1 MIVTRHTLRT
11 ATRFAT
17 IAVVLGVCACQRKY
31 STVQGKEM
39 RAALSD
45 LADAEDIYYATN
57 LRYSADQSLIVSLTL
72 PRDVALSI
80 DSADEH
86 GWHASS
92 THKYGIETC
101 YEWGRNDGSATL
113 AIVGGP
119 DCKPLQVSD
128 TLRDV
133 RSGKMVA
140 IPPPRD
146 RSVGTLAD
154 APAPAGL
161 VSSRVADPA
170 SPVEIGSV
178 LLPAVEPAEDFG
190 YPTQTV
196 DRLAV
201 RRLLLS
207 KSYDVLDR
215 VLAAFADS
223 VLRDYRIEYR
233 LFDAY
238 AAFGIAVPSMEPYL
252 TEWVKQRPNSA
263 AAHLARAS
271 FFKASAWNAR
281 GYRYARETKQEQFV
295 RMGNFIRLALVDLDA
310 ALRLEPKSIAAY
322 RQLIEIASFNGDTR
336 ASRSFLDKALK
347 LQPNSFVV
355 RMAHMHNL
363 EPRWGGS
370 YEEMGQFA
378 TESAPYANRNPRIA
392 ALKGYVDLDLG
403 RAAEAAGRNGDAIEA
418 YQRALQYGNLW
429 EFRYQRGRYNS
440 RANQEEA
447 ALDDFNSVLVQYPQY
462 ADALNDR
469 STSAYEIGRQA
480 SGSAEAEYYSQ
491 AFRDVMLA
499 AALDPADDDIQ
510 ESVAF
515 YRKNIP
521 RYEPPAQ

>member
-1 MIVTRHTLRT
+1 MMIPSRHKLRIVTR
-11 ATRFAT
+11 FAA
-17 IAVVLGVCACQRKY
+17 IAVALCACQRNY

-39 RAALSD
+39 RSALAD

-57 LRYSADQSLIVSLTL
+57 LHYSADQSLIVSLTL
-72 PRDVALSI
+72 PRGVALSI

-86 GWHASS
+86 GWHASA

-113 AIVGGP
+113 ASVGGP
-119 DCKPLQVSD
+119 DCKPLHVSD

-133 RSGKMVA
+133 RSGKIVPL
-140 IPPPRD
+140 PPTRD
-146 RSVGTLAD
+146 RSVATLAE
-154 APAPAGL
+154 APAAATPVA
-161 VSSRVADPA
+161 SRVTAAA

-178 LLPAVEPAEDFG
+178 LLPAIEPAEDFG

-196 DRLAV
+196 DRLAM

-207 KSYDVLDR
+207 KSYDALDR
-215 VLAAFADS
+215 ILTAFADS

-238 AAFGIAVPSMEPYL
+238 AAFAIAVPSMEPYL
-252 TEWVKQRPNSA
+252 TEWVKERPNSA

-271 FFKASAWNAR
+271 FFRESAWNAR
-281 GYRYARETKQEQFV
+281 GYKYARETKQEQFV
-295 RMGNFIRLALVDLDA
+295 RMGNFLRLTLVDLDA
-310 ALRLEPKSIAAY
+310 ALRLDPSSVAAY
-322 RQLIEIASFNGDTR
+322 RQLIDIASFNGDTR
-336 ASRSFLDKALK
+336 SSRSFLDKALK
-347 LQPNSFVV
+347 LQPNSFVL

-370 YEEMGQFA
+370 YEEMAQFA
-378 TESAPYANRNPRIA
+378 TESAPYAKRNPRIT
-392 ALKGYVDLDLG
+392 ALNGYVDLDQG
-403 RAAEAAGRNGDAIEA
+403 RVAEAAGRNGDAIEA
-418 YQRALQYGNLW
+418 YQRALGYGNLW

-447 ALDDFNSVLVQYPQY
+447 ALEDFNSVLVQYPQF
-462 ADALNDR
+462 ADALSDR

-510 ESVAF
+510 QSVAF

-521 RYEPPAQ
+521 DFEPPRQ